1 MDGSSMRG
9 AGYNLGMP
17 TRRSFLLSAA
27 AAAPAL
33 ALHGQSSEKPSA
45 GTKIPPAIAA
55 LKSRIHEAVPITLAE
70 REGRLEKGRSLLK
83 ANSMDA
89 VLITNGASLNYFS
102 GLRVDYQSERLF
114 AWILPASGAPFV
126 VCPAFEEGRI
136 REGLTMAPDGTATK
150 IHTWNEDENPY
161 NLVARALKDRGLA
174 TGSIGIEERTQY
186 AFVDGLAHATPA
198 LTVVSGTP
206 VTAGCRMVKSKAEL
220 ALMQL
225 ANDITL
231 AVYEAA
237 YKSGG
242 PGTTNREFSALVA
255 EGYERSGVQGDASCQ
270 VGVYSALPHGS
281 VQPQVI
287 REGEVVLIDDGC
299 TVEGYESD
307 ISRTFVYGKAT
318 DKQKHVF
325 EVVHKA
331 QAAALAAA
339 RPGVACE
346 AIDKAARDVIDAAG
360 FGPDYKHF
368 THRVGHGIGM
378 DGHEW
383 PYLVRGNAKLLE
395 QGMCFSDEPGIY
407 LEGEFGV
414 RLEDDWYVTGT
425 GGRMFTHPSQSLEE
439 PFGKA

>member
-1 MDGSSMRG
+1 
-9 AGYNLGMP
+9 MP

-27 AAAPAL
+27 AVAPAL
-33 ALHGQSSEKPSA
+33 AVSAQSTEGPSA
-45 GTKIPPAIAA
+45 GAKVPAPIAA
-55 LKSRIHEAVPITLAE
+55 LKSRVHEAVPITLAE
-70 REGRLEKGRSLLK
+70 REARLEKGRSLLK

-102 GLRVDYQSERLF
+102 GLRVGYQSERLF
-114 AWILPASGAPFV
+114 AWILPATGAPFV

-136 REGLTMAPDGTATK
+136 REGLTMAPDGAATK
-150 IHTWNEDENPY
+150 IHTWNEDESPY
-161 NLVARALKDRGLA
+161 NLVARSLKDRGLA

-186 AFVDGLAHATPA
+186 AFADGLAHATPA
-198 LTVVSGTP
+198 LKVVSGTP

-237 YKSGG
+237 WKSAG

-255 EGYERSGVQGDASCQ
+255 EGYERSGVRGDASCQ
-270 VGVYSALPHGS
+270 VAAYSALPHGS

-299 TVEGYESD
+299 TVEGYQSD

-318 DKQKHVF
+318 DKQKQVF
-325 EVVHKA
+325 DVVHRA

-339 RPGVACE
+339 KPGEACE
-346 AIDKAARDVIDAAG
+346 AIDTAARDVIDRAG

-383 PYLVRGNAKLLE
+383 PYLVRGNATLLVP
-395 QGMCFSDEPGIY
+395 GMCFSDEPGIY

-414 RLEDDWYVTGT
+414 RLEDDWHVTED
-425 GGRMFTHPSQSLEE
+425 GGRMFTPTSPSIEE

>member
-1 MDGSSMRG
+1 
-9 AGYNLGMP
+9 MP
-17 TRRSFLLSAA
+17 TRRHFLLSAA

-33 ALHGQSSEKPSA
+33 ALHAQSSESSPGGAKVP
-45 GTKIPPAIAA
+45 GPIAA

-83 ANSMDA
+83 ANRMDA

-102 GLRVDYQSERLF
+102 GLRVGYQSERLF
-114 AWILPASGAPFV
+114 AWILPTTGAPFV

-136 REGLTMAPDGTATK
+136 REGLAMAPDGAATK
-150 IHTWNEDENPY
+150 IHTWNEDESPY
-161 NLVARALKDRGLA
+161 DLVARSLKERGLA
-174 TGSIGIEERTQY
+174 TGSVGIEERTQF
-186 AFVDGLAHATPA
+186 AFADGLAHATPA
-198 LTVVSGTP
+198 LKVVSGTP

-225 ANDITL
+225 ANEITL

-237 YKSGG
+237 YKSAG
-242 PGTTNREFSALVA
+242 PGMTNREFSALVA
-255 EGYERSGVQGDASCQ
+255 EGYKRSGVSGEASCQ
-270 VGVYSALPHGS
+270 VAAYSALPHGS

-299 TVEGYESD
+299 TVEGYQSD

-318 DKQKHVF
+318 EKQKAVF
-325 EVVHKA
+325 AVVHKA
-331 QAAALAAA
+331 QAAAQAAA

-346 AIDKAARDVIDAAG
+346 TIDKAARDVIDAAG

-383 PYLVRGNAKLLE
+383 PYLVRGNRTPLVA
-395 QGMCFSDEPGIY
+395 GMCFSDEPGIY

-414 RLEDDWYVTGT
+414 RLEDDWYVTED
-425 GGRMFTHPSQSLEE
+425 GGRMFTPTSPSIEE

>member
-1 MDGSSMRG
+1 
-9 AGYNLGMP
+9 MP
-17 TRRSFLLSAA
+17 TRRNFLLTAA

-33 ALHGQSSEKPSA
+33 ALHGQSTEAPAS
-45 GTKIPPAIAA
+45 GTKLPAPIAA
-55 LKSRIHEAVPITLAE
+55 LKPRIQEAVPITLAE
-70 REGRLEKGRSLLK
+70 REGRLEKARTLLK
-83 ANSMDA
+83 ANKMDA

-102 GLRVDYQSERLF
+102 GLRVAYQSERLF
-114 AWILPASGAPFV
+114 AWILPAAGAPFV

-136 REGLTMAPDGTATK
+136 REGLTMAPDGAATK
-150 IHTWNEDENPY
+150 IHTWNEDESPY
-161 NLVARALKDRGLA
+161 NLVARSLKDRGLA
-174 TGSIGIEERTQY
+174 TGTIGIEERTQY
-186 AFVDGLAHATPA
+186 AFADGLAHATPA
-198 LTVVSGTP
+198 LKTMSGTP
-206 VTAGCRMVKSKAEL
+206 VTAGCRMIKSKAEL

-225 ANDITL
+225 ANQITL

-237 YKSGG
+237 WRSAG
-242 PGTTNREFSALVA
+242 PGTTNREFSGLVA
-255 EGYERSGVQGDASCQ
+255 EGYRRSGVQGEASCQ
-270 VGVYSALPHGS
+270 VGAYSALPHGS
-281 VQPQVI
+281 VQPQTI

-299 TVEGYESD
+299 TVEGYQSD
-307 ISRTFVYGKAT
+307 ISRTFIYGKAT

-325 EVVHKA
+325 EVVHRA

-346 AIDKAARDVIDAAG
+346 AIDKAARNVIDAAG

-383 PYLVRGNAKLLE
+383 PYLVRGNATPLE
-395 QGMCFSDEPGIY
+395 PGMCFSDEPGIY

-414 RLEDDWYVTGT
+414 RLEDDWHLTGD
-425 GGRMFTHPSQSLEE
+425 GGKMFTPTSPSIEE

>member
-1 MDGSSMRG
+1 
-9 AGYNLGMP
+9 MP
-17 TRRSFLLSAA
+17 TRRRFLFSAA
-27 AAAPAL
+27 AVAPAL
-33 ALHGQSSEKPSA
+33 AASGQSTEESST
-45 GTKIPPAIAA
+45 GTKIPAPIAA
-55 LKSRIHEAVPITLAE
+55 LKSRVHEAVPITLAE
-70 REGRLEKGRSLLK
+70 REQRLEKGRSLLK

-89 VLITNGASLNYFS
+89 VLITNGASLSYFS
-102 GLRVDYQSERLF
+102 GLRVGYQSERLF
-114 AWILPASGAPFV
+114 AWILPATGAPFV

-136 REGLTMAPDGTATK
+136 REGLTMAPDGAATK
-150 IHTWNEDENPY
+150 IHTWNEDESPY
-161 NLVARALKDRGLA
+161 NLVARALKERGLA

-186 AFVDGLAHATPA
+186 AFADGLAHATPA
-198 LTVVSGTP
+198 LRVVNGTP

-225 ANDITL
+225 ANEITL
-231 AVYEAA
+231 SVYEAA
-237 YKSGG
+237 YKSAG
-242 PGTTNREFSALVA
+242 PGMTNREFSALVA
-255 EGYERSGVQGDASCQ
+255 AGYKRSGVQGEASCQ
-270 VGVYSALPHGS
+270 VGAYSALPHGS

-318 DKQKHVF
+318 EKQKQVF
-325 EVVHKA
+325 AVVHKA

-346 AIDKAARDVIDAAG
+346 TIDKAARDVIDAAG

-383 PYLVRGNAKLLE
+383 PYLVRGNATKL
-395 QGMCFSDEPGIY
+395 QTGMCFSDEPGIY
-407 LEGEFGV
+407 IEGEFGV
-414 RLEDDWYVTGT
+414 RLEDDWYVTED
-425 GGRMFTHPSQSLEE
+425 GGKMFTPASPSIDD
-439 PFGKA
+439 PFGRG

>member
-1 MDGSSMRG
+1 
-9 AGYNLGMP
+9 MP

-27 AAAPAL
+27 ASAPVL
-33 ALHGQSSEKPSA
+33 ALPAQSSEESPA
-45 GTKIPPAIAA
+45 GGKVPAAIAA
-55 LKSRIHEAVPITLAE
+55 LKSRIHEAVPITVAE
-70 REGRLEKGRSLLK
+70 REARLEKARTLLK
-83 ANSMDA
+83 ANKMDA
-89 VLITNGASLNYFS
+89 VLITSGSSLNYFS
-102 GLRVDYQSERLF
+102 GLRVGYQSERLF
-114 AWILPASGAPFV
+114 GWILPASGAPFV

-136 REGLTMAPDGTATK
+136 REGLTMAPDGAATK
-150 IHTWNEDENPY
+150 IHTWNEDESPY
-161 NLVARALKDRGLA
+161 DLVARALKDRGLA

-186 AFVDGLAHATPA
+186 AFADGLAHATPA
-198 LTVVSGTP
+198 LKVVSGTP

-225 ANDITL
+225 ANEITL
-231 AVYEAA
+231 AVYETA
-237 YKSGG
+237 YKSAG

-255 EGYERSGVQGDASCQ
+255 EGYKRSGVVGDASCQ
-270 VGVYSALPHGS
+270 VAAYSALPHGS

-339 RPGVACE
+339 RPGVVCE

-368 THRVGHGIGM
+368 SHRVGHGIGM

-383 PYLVRGNAKLLE
+383 PYLVRGNKMKLV
-395 QGMCFSDEPGIY
+395 QGMCFSDEPGVY

-414 RLEDDWYVTGT
+414 RLEDDWYVTED
-425 GGRMFTHPSQSLEE
+425 GGRMFTPTSPSIEE
-439 PFGKA
+439 PFRKA